1 MDYSMK
7 NDNSSENKELSKKNF
22 TDIATYV
29 SKMSILGN
37 VLLSIVKFL
46 AGVFAH
52 SGAMISDA
60 IHSLSDVLSSVIVIV
75 GIRIAS
81 KDSDENHPYGHER
94 LECIAAIVLSFILLA
109 TGYEIGKS
117 ALEHMVGGSYKILHA
132 PGLMA
137 LLAAIISIGVKEGMF
152 WYTRYYAKAIDSSA
166 LMADAWHHR
175 SDALSSIGALIGI
188 AGARMGYP
196 IMDPLASLLI
206 CGFIAKAA
214 YEIFMDAV
222 SKLIDT
228 SLDYK
233 TEIQMKQTVAFRE
246 GVYSIDMFQTRMF
259 GSKVYVDV
267 EIGVDGSMS
276 LVEAHKI
283 AEDVHK
289 TLEHEFPKVKHV
301 MVHVNPI
308 KIDEDTCTPNLSGLM

>member
-1 MDYSMK
+1 MNQNNSK
-7 NDNSSENKELSKKNF
+7 NSTELSRQNF
-22 TDIATYV
+22 TEIATFV

-37 VLLSIVKFL
+37 VLLSVVKLL
-46 AGVFAH
+46 AGVVAH

-75 GIRIAS
+75 GIRIAA
-81 KDSDENHPYGHER
+81 KESDEHHPYGHER

-117 ALEHMVGGSYKILHA
+117 ALEHIVSGSYMDLQA
-132 PGLMA
+132 PGLLA
-137 LLAAIISIGVKEGMF
+137 LLAAMISIGVKEGMF

-222 SKLIDT
+222 SKLVDT

-233 TEIQMKQTVAFRE
+233 TEIQMKQTIAFRE
-246 GVYSIDMFQTRMF
+246 GVFSIDMFQTRMF

-267 EIGVDGSMS
+267 EIGVDGGMS
-276 LVEAHKI
+276 LIEAHEI

-289 TLEHEFPKVKHV
+289 ALEREFPKVKHV
-301 MVHVNPI
+301 MVHVNPVD
-308 KIDEDTCTPNLSGLM
+308 IDRHVRYFDLAKTKH